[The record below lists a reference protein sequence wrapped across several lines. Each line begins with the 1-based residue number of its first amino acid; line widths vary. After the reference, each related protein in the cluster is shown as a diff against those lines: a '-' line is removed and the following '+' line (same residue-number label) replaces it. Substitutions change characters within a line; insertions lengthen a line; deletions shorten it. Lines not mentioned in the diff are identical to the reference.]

1 MISVNIYYKGENGNA
16 KRFAEEMEKSKIA
29 AKIREEEGNLG
40 YEYFFPANDEET
52 VLLIDK
58 WTDQS
63 AIDAHHA
70 SPMMAQIAI
79 LREKYDLTMKVERFL
94 SEDMPE
100 TDNKFV
106 RTKG

>member
-1 MISVNIYYKGENGNA
+1 MISVNIYYTGENGNA
-16 KRFAEEMEKSKIA
+16 KRFAEEMEKSGIA
-29 AKIREEEGNLG
+29 AKIREEKGNLG

-63 AIDAHHA
+63 AIDSHHA
-70 SPMMAQIAI
+70 SPMMAQITR
-79 LREKYDLTMKVERFL
+79 LREKYDLTMKVERFS
-94 SEDMPE
+94 SEDMPKS
-100 TDNKFV
+100 DGKFV

>member
-29 AKIREEEGNLG
+29 ARIREEEGNLG

-58 WTDQS
+58 WENQN
-63 AIDAHHA
+63 AIDEHHA

-106 RTKG
+106 REKG

>member
-1 MISVNIYYKGENGNA
+1 MITINIYYTGKNDSA
-16 KRFAEEMEKSKIA
+16 QRFVEEMENSGIA
-29 AKIREEEGNLG
+29 TKIREEKGNLG
-40 YEYFFPANDEET
+40 YDYFFPRNDEET

-63 AIDAHHA
+63 AIDSHHA
-70 SPMMAQIAI
+70 SPMMAQIAR
-79 LREKYDLTMKVERFL
+79 LREKYDLTMKVERFV

-100 TDNKFV
+100 SDGKFV